1 MSLIWTGKERGFDK
15 ISVAEIQGILKR
27 HGMYAFE
34 RHVAPLF
41 QRFDKDKDGLADVT
55 DFKEEITPIDPKAN
69 VNQYD
74 YRRFNFLKN

>member
-1 MSLIWTGKERGFDK
+1 
-15 ISVAEIQGILKR
+15 
-27 HGMYAFE
+27 MYTFE

-41 QRFDKDKDGLADVT
+41 QRFDKDKDGLADVA
-55 DFKEEITPIDPKAN
+55 DFKEEITPIDTKAS